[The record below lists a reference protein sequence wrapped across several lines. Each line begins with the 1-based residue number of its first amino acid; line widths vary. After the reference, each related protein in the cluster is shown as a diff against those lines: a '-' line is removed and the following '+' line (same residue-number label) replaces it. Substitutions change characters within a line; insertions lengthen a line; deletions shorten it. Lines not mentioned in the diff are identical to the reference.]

1 MEFKDRFKKLRLESG
16 LTQEELAEKIGLSKT
31 AVSAYERGVS
41 KPRFDAIDSLAEFF
55 NVSINY
61 LLGNTNERSPYP
73 KMTEEEQNR
82 LGAEDSLDFDMM
94 FKHGSFFVE
103 NTDQRNKK
111 LDSGYQQIE
120 VTPQEYRLV
129 MALRLMNPS
138 KRDAV
143 FSQILSE

>member
-1 MEFKDRFKKLRLESG
+1 MEFKDRLRKLRTESG
-16 LTQEELAEKIGLSKT
+16 MTQEELAQRLGLTKP
-31 AVSAYERGVS
+31 AVSAYERGTN
-41 KPRFDAIDSLAEFF
+41 KPRFDALDNLAEIFD
-55 NVSINY
+55 VDINY
-61 LLGNTNERSPYP
+61 LLGNTDQRTPYP
-73 KMTEEEQNR
+73 KHYIAQ
-82 LGAEDSLDFDMM
+82 EDPPAHEDYLDFDMM
-94 FKHGSFFVE
+94 FKQGSFFVE

-129 MALRLMNPS
+129 MALRLMSPS